1 MKVAVEKKYYYWA
14 GAFLFLLGVGYLL
27 FNESGVFKLLKLKN
41 EHAEVTKDIKKIEDD
56 NKRLTNEIDS
66 IKNKVPAKVEKVSRE
81 QHNMIRK
88 NEKAIE
94 VIEK

>member
-1 MKVAVEKKYYYWA
+1 MKIAVEKKYYYWA
-14 GAFLFLLGVGYLL
+14 GAFLFFVGIAYLF
-27 FNESGVFKLLKLKN
+27 FNESGIIKLLKLKK
-41 EHAEVTKDIKKIEDD
+41 EHAEVIYQIQKTEDENKK
-56 NKRLTNEIDS
+56 LTNEIDS

>member
-1 MKVAVEKKYYYWA
+1 MKIAVSKKYYFYL
-14 GAFLFLLGVGYLL
+14 GFFLFLIGLAYLF
-27 FNESGVFKLLKLKN
+27 FNESGVIKLLKAKK
-41 EHAEVTKDIKKIEDD
+41 EHEAVQIEIKKTEEE
-56 NKRLTNEIDS
+56 NKKLQNEIDS
-66 IKNKVPAKVEKVSRE
+66 IRNKVPAKVEKVARE